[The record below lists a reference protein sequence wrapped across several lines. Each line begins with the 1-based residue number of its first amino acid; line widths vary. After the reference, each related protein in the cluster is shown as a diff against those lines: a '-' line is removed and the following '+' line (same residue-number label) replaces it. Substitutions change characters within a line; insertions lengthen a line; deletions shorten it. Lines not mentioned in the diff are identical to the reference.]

1 MAGSRQNS
9 YIIRASMQQT
19 SLPIF
24 IEEEAETNSVEF
36 KTSADG
42 KLPKDIWHTVSAF
55 ANSSGGKIIFGITPE
70 GTRVNLSKTSVDSLQ
85 QDIVSLCSQGFS
97 STITPDIR
105 YSEGVLVVFIP
116 PSPAQLRP
124 VYMKSKGAGSGTY
137 VREGS
142 SNRIA
147 NDEMIRRFS
156 VAARGGAETLDFE
169 EISFADCLAMELVNE
184 YIDLINQKKTNMYQ
198 NFTAEEVLIKLR
210 AITKTLHPTL
220 FGLLAFG
227 KAATPQEIISPT
239 VSITT
244 TQYPGL
250 TKVNEED
257 FSETYVDN
265 REFYGNAKR
274 QFEDAFTFMKSKLPV
289 RGTIDSNGKRRDYF
303 VIPEVALREALANA
317 LAHRDY
323 STYSSSI
330 QIDIFSDRIEIINPG
345 VSLVPIEQLDHAP
358 SATRNPLLMNYLK
371 DYGIT
376 DQKARGIRT
385 IKVSLKAA
393 GLLAPTFENVG
404 QSFKATLFA
413 SAFISPEDKAWLQKF
428 TSFELNERQ
437 LNALTHAKNNPEGI
451 NNGEYRDYNS
461 MNNVRD
467 DKKANKELR
476 QLVEKG
482 ILIISGENKARRYVL
497 HSDYAQ

>member
-1 MAGSRQNS
+1 
-9 YIIRASMQQT
+9 MQQT
-19 SLPIF
+19 SLPMF
-24 IEEEAETNSVEF
+24 IEEEAETSKIEF
-36 KTSADG
+36 KTTSDG
-42 KLPKDIWHTVSAF
+42 KLPKDIWHTISAF
-55 ANSSGGKIIFGITPE
+55 ANTDGGKIVFGVTPE
-70 GTRVNLSKTSVDSLQ
+70 GVRVNLTREVIDTLQ
-85 QDIVSLCSQGFS
+85 QDIISLCAQAFS
-97 STITPDIR
+97 STITPDVQ
-105 YSEGVLVVFIP
+105 YSDGVLIVFIP

-124 VYMKSKGAGSGTY
+124 VYKKDKGAGTGTY

-142 SNRIA
+142 TNRIA

-156 VAARGGAETLDFE
+156 VAARGGAETLVFDD
-169 EISFADCLAMELVNE
+169 ITAADCLDMATVGEYIKLVNE
-184 YIDLINQKKTNMYQ
+184 RKSNMYQ
-198 NFTAEEVLIKLR
+198 AFGRDEVLVKLR
-210 AITKTLHPTL
+210 AVSREDYPTL

-227 KAATPQEIISPT
+227 RDAAPQEIISPT
-239 VSITT
+239 INIVV

-250 TKVNEED
+250 TKVNEDD

-265 REFYGNAKR
+265 REFYGNAKK
-274 QFEDAFTFMKSKLPV
+274 QFDDAFAFMKSKLPI

-323 STYSSSI
+323 STYASPI

-345 VSLVPIEQLDHAP
+345 TSLVPIEQLDKAP
-358 SATRNPLLMNYLK
+358 SATRNPLLMSYLK

-385 IKVSLKAA
+385 IKVSLRTA

-413 SAFISPEDKAWLQKF
+413 SAFISTEDKLWLRQF
-428 TSFELNERQ
+428 SAFGLNERQ
-437 LNALTHAKNNPEGI
+437 LNALAHVKNNPEGI
-451 NNGEYRDYNS
+451 NNSEYRDYNS

-467 DKKANKELR
+467 DKKAYEELR
-476 QLVEKG
+476 QLAEKG
-482 ILIISGENKARRYVL
+482 ILVKSGENRARRYVL
-497 HSDYAQ
+497 GDAYVS

>member
-1 MAGSRQNS
+1 
-9 YIIRASMQQT
+9 MQQT

-24 IEEEAETNSVEF
+24 IEEEAETRSVEF
-36 KTSADG
+36 KTAIDG
-42 KLPKDIWHTVSAF
+42 KLPKDIWHTISAF
-55 ANSSGGKIIFGITPE
+55 ANTDGGKIIFGVTPE
-70 GTRVNLSKTSVDSLQ
+70 GTRVNLLKAAIDRLQ
-85 QDIVSLCSQGFS
+85 QDVISLCSQGFS
-97 STITPDIR
+97 SAITPDVQ
-105 YSEGVLVVFIP
+105 YSDGVLVIFIP

-156 VAARGGAETLDFE
+156 VAARGGAETLPFTE
-169 EISFADCLAMELVNE
+169 TTYSDCFDVPAVTDYIELVN
-184 YIDLINQKKTNMYQ
+184 KRKSNMYQ
-198 NFTAEEVLIKLR
+198 AFTTEEVLIKLR
-210 AITKTLHPTL
+210 AITRDRHPTL

-227 KAATPQEIISPT
+227 KDSSPQEIIAPT
-239 VSITT
+239 VNVVI

-250 TKVNEED
+250 TKVNEDD
-257 FSETYVDN
+257 FLETYVDN
-265 REFYGNAKR
+265 REFYGNAKK
-274 QFEDAFTFMKSKLPV
+274 QFDDAFAFMKSKLPV
-289 RGTIDSNGKRRDYF
+289 HGTIDSAGKRRDYF

-323 STYSSSI
+323 STYSSPI

-345 VSLVPIEQLDHAP
+345 SSLVPIEQLDKAP

-385 IKVSLKAA
+385 IKISLKAA
-393 GLLAPTFENVG
+393 GLLAPGFENVG

-413 SAFISPEDKAWLQKF
+413 SAFISSEDKVWLRKF
-428 TSFELNERQ
+428 VAFRLNERQ
-437 LNALTHAKNNPEGI
+437 LTALAHVKNNSEGI

-461 MNNVRD
+461 MTNVRD
-467 DKKANKELR
+467 DKKANKELK

-482 ILIISGENKARRYVL
+482 ILVMSGENRARRYVL
-497 HSDYAQ
+497 SDAYQN